1 MMKIH
6 LVNVSD
12 VDESMRMQLRI
23 WRNSDAV
30 SPFFL
35 LDQVTEDQ
43 HRAWLERNIR
53 GEDAI
58 ACVIYADRM
67 PLGLVYLPWFD
78 RKTRRGEI
86 GIYLY
91 DRGFRELRPASTAYA
106 GMMELAATELELERL
121 YARILENNAASIR
134 FHERMG
140 FSHAPEE
147 DRECE
152 KNGERKRVLM
162 YVKML

>member
-1 MMKIH
+1 MAQF
-6 LVNVSD
+6 
-12 VDESMRMQLRI
+12 RRGQ
-23 WRNSDAV
+23 
-30 SPFFL
+30 PFFL

-43 HRAWLERNIR
+43 HQAWLERNIR
-53 GEDAI
+53 GEDAL
-58 ACVIYADRM
+58 ACVIYADRV

-78 RKTRRGEI
+78 RAARRGEI

-91 DRGFRELRPASTAYA
+91 DRGFRELRPASAAYA
-106 GMMELAATELELERL
+106 RMMELAATELELERL

-147 DRECE
+147 DGECE

>member
-1 MMKIH
+1 M
-6 LVNVSD
+6 
-12 VDESMRMQLRI
+12 
-23 WRNSDAV
+23 WT
-30 SPFFL
+30 SPCACSSACGAIPTRSALFFL

-43 HRAWLERNIR
+43 HQAWLERNIR
-53 GEDAI
+53 GEDAL
-58 ACVIYADRM
+58 ACVIYADRV

-78 RKTRRGEI
+78 RAARRGEI

-91 DRGFRELRPASTAYA
+91 DRGFRELRPASAAYA
-106 GMMELAATELELERL
+106 RMMELAATELELERL

-147 DRECE
+147 DGECE

>member
-1 MMKIH
+1 MMKIR

-12 VDESMRMQLRI
+12 VDEVMRRRLRV
-23 WRNSDAV
+23 WRNSDMV

-53 GEDAI
+53 GEDAR
-58 ACVIYADRM
+58 ACVIYADQV

-78 RKTRRGEI
+78 RSARRGEI

-91 DRGFRELRPASTAYA
+91 ERGFRELRPASAAYA
-106 GMMELAATELELERL
+106 GMMEQAAGELGLERL
-121 YARILENNAASIR
+121 YARILENNAASNR

-140 FSHAPEE
+140 FVRIPEK
-147 DRECE
+147 DGECE
-152 KNGERKRVLM
+152 KDGERKRVLM
-162 YVKML
+162 YVKTL

>member
-6 LVNVSD
+6 LVN
-12 VDESMRMQLRI
+12 ESMRMQLRM

-35 LDQVTEDQ
+35 LDRVTEDQ

-58 ACVIYADRM
+58 ACVIYADQV

-91 DRGFRELRPASTAYA
+91 DRGFRELRPASAAYA

-147 DRECE
+147 DGECE

>member
-1 MMKIH
+1 M
-6 LVNVSD
+6 
-12 VDESMRMQLRI
+12 
-23 WRNSDAV
+23 
-30 SPFFL
+30 
-35 LDQVTEDQ
+35 
-43 HRAWLERNIR
+43 
-53 GEDAI
+53 
-58 ACVIYADRM
+58 IYADRV

-78 RKTRRGEI
+78 RAARRGEI

-91 DRGFRELRPASTAYA
+91 DRGFRELRPASAAYA
-106 GMMELAATELELERL
+106 RMMELAATELELERL

-147 DRECE
+147 DGECE

>member
-91 DRGFRELRPASTAYA
+91 DRGFRELRPTSTAYA

-162 YVKML
+162 YVKTL

>member
-1 MMKIH
+1 MAQF
-6 LVNVSD
+6 
-12 VDESMRMQLRI
+12 RRGQ
-23 WRNSDAV
+23 
-30 SPFFL
+30 PFFL

-58 ACVIYADRM
+58 ACVIYADQV

-91 DRGFRELRPASTAYA
+91 DRGFRELRPASAAYA
-106 GMMELAATELELERL
+106 GMMELAVTELELERL

-147 DRECE
+147 DGECE

-162 YVKML
+162 YVKTL

>member
-1 MMKIH
+1 MAQF
-6 LVNVSD
+6 
-12 VDESMRMQLRI
+12 RRGQ
-23 WRNSDAV
+23 
-30 SPFFL
+30 PFFL
-35 LDQVTEDQ
+35 LDRVTEDQ

-58 ACVIYADRM
+58 ACVIYADQV

-91 DRGFRELRPASTAYA
+91 DRGFRELRPASAAYA

-147 DRECE
+147 DGECE

>member
-1 MMKIH
+1 MKLR

-12 VDESMRMQLRI
+12 VDEAMRAQLRA

-35 LDQVTEDQ
+35 LDQVTEEQ
-43 HRAWLERNIR
+43 HRAWLEKNVR
-53 GEDAI
+53 GENAC
-58 ACVIYADRM
+58 ACVIYADQV

-78 RKTRRGEI
+78 RESRQGEI
-86 GIYLY
+86 GIYIY
-91 DRGFRELRPASTAYA
+91 NRDFQELRPASFAYE
-106 GMMELAATELELERL
+106 GMMDIAAENLGLKRL
-121 YARILENNAASIR
+121 CARILEDNAKSIH

-140 FSHAPEE
+140 FEFSPE
-147 DRECE
+147 DTGECV

-162 YVKML
+162 YVKDL

>member
-1 MMKIH
+1 MKIH
-6 LVNVSD
+6 LVNVSG

-152 KNGERKRVLM
+152 KNGETKRVLM
-162 YVKML
+162 YVKRYD

>member
-1 MMKIH
+1 MMKIR

-12 VDESMRMQLRI
+12 VDEAMRGQLRV
-23 WRNSDAV
+23 WRNSAMV

-53 GEDAI
+53 GEDAR
-58 ACVIYADRM
+58 ACVIYADQVA
-67 PLGLVYLPWFD
+67 LGLVYLPWFD
-78 RKTRRGEI
+78 RSTRRGEI

-91 DRGFRELRPASTAYA
+91 DRRFRELRPASAAYA
-106 GMMELAATELELERL
+106 GMMELAAGELGLERL
-121 YARILENNAASIR
+121 CARILEDNANSIR

-140 FSHAPEE
+140 FAHVPAE
-147 DRECE
+147 DGERE

-162 YVKML
+162 YVKTL